1 MKRTKVLL
9 PAALLVAALPL
20 LAQSPT
26 LAAPPRGELLYATH
40 CIACHT
46 AQVHWR
52 DKRLATDW
60 AGLVAQ
66 VGRWQA
72 NSGLGWSSDEIL
84 DVVNYLNATV
94 YRFPDQAP
102 RQQG

>member
-26 LAAPPRGELLYATH
+26 LAVPSRGELLYANH

-84 DVVNYLNATV
+84 DVVNYLNATIYLLPV
-94 YRFPDQAP
+94 QAP